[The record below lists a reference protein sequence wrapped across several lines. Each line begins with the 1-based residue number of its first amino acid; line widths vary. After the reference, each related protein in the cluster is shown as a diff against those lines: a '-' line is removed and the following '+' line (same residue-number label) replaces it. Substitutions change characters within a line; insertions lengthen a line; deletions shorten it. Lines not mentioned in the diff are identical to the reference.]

1 MLENHSGIMTIADFE
16 INNITEDI
24 KRALETHERIIAAE
38 QTAATAMLS
47 LCENLKKMRD
57 TQLYKELGFEK
68 FEDYSEK
75 ACNIKKRQA
84 YNYIST
90 YEKLGKG
97 FLQSN
102 AELGITKLQLLTEVC
117 AVDRAEFVEENDLGG
132 MSVAEIK
139 KIIEQNKQRGEQ
151 LSVLSDEL
159 ETVKTDATNAK
170 IHSDNTI
177 EQMQAKI
184 EELRKRPIE
193 VAVQQPSEADI
204 AKAVEEKTEEIR
216 KQLEKEKKEEI
227 KEAKKQAQDDMLK
240 RFQKEFD
247 EKKASARLE
256 VEQELEEKIKS
267 AEAEKEQALQRA
279 EELSNKLDKNADAD
293 LVTASIYFGEVQ
305 KTLNSFLQSAAKV
318 ESNDIEKGRKLKT
331 LAADFLKKAIDE
343 LN

>member
-1 MLENHSGIMTIADFE
+1 MFENHSGIMTIADFE
-16 INNITEDI
+16 INNMTDDI

-57 TQLYKELGFEK
+57 TQLYKELGFDK
-68 FEDYSEK
+68 FEEYSEK

-102 AELGITKLQLLTEVC
+102 ADLGITKLQLLTEVC

-170 IHSDNTI
+170 IHSDTAI
-177 EQMQAKI
+177 EQMKAEI
-184 EELRKRPIE
+184 EELRNRPT
-193 VAVQQPSEADI
+193 EADI
-204 AKAVEEKTEEIR
+204 AKAVEKKTEEFR
-216 KQLEKEKKEEI
+216 KQLEKEKKEKI
-227 KEAKKQAQDDMLK
+227 KEVKKQAQADMLK
-240 RFQKEFD
+240 RLQKEFD

-256 VEQELEEKIKS
+256 VEQELEEKIKL

-279 EELSNKLDKNADAD
+279 EELANRLDKNADAD

-318 ESNDIEKGRKLKT
+318 ESNDIEKGRKLKA